1 MEIVNSAS
9 DSCELTLGSS
19 SLEQEELQVL
29 DVGPGGEGKFPFLLL
44 GLGVSIILDCHWNSL
59 ILDVHWTCGKP
70 ETCQQVSENS
80 S

>member
-9 DSCELTLGSS
+9 DSCELSLGSS

-44 GLGVSIILDCHWNSL
+44 GLGVSIFLDCHWNGL
-59 ILDVHWTCGKP
+59 ILYVPWTCGKP
-70 ETCQQVSENS
+70 ETCQQVSES